1 MKEKEPTTSASILL
15 CPVTLGSL
23 HAYRLY
29 EGRVVGFFLGIIPL
43 RRIVLKE
50 VRYLRLATR
59 NEVPFL
65 YLLFNWIQFL
75 PRHRSVRP
83 VYILRTTSKKQV
95 FLKLGGNAHFQLRQ
109 AIGKHTEPT
118 SRRRR
123 A

>member
-1 MKEKEPTTSASILL
+1 MKKEEEMPAPSVLL
-15 CPVTLGSL
+15 CSVTPGSL

-29 EGRVVGFFLGIIPL
+29 EDQVIGLFLGLIPL
-43 RRIVLKE
+43 RKINLRE
-50 VRYLRLATR
+50 VYYLRLATR

-83 VYILRTTSKKQV
+83 VYILRTSKKRI

-109 AIGKHTEPT
+109 AVGKYTEPA
-118 SRRRR
+118 SRRRG